1 MATMRKAII
10 RNLDIKGSD
19 SEKNIVCQFN
29 PTDLTLSKSG
39 SWQGGSDS
47 QKNTNEQKFAG
58 NNPVS
63 LKVKLFFD
71 TYAGFDDNGQPTG
84 NSRSDVRH
92 YTQKLWDLLV
102 PEYEKHKKTNNQRP
116 SRVQFMWGGFILPY
130 EFFVES
136 LSEQLTLFTMDGI
149 PVRSTID
156 LSLKEINGKDYQGD
170 GVSSNSAGS
179 VSIASFTA
187 SKAKEPPP
195 LPVAS
200 THVVQNNDTLTKIA
214 HERLGSADRWRELV
228 LANIENATNKATSA
242 RNKLG
247 SNLRDLQSG
256 IMLKIPE

>member
-1 MATMRKAII
+1 MPTMRKAII
-10 RNLDIKGSD
+10 RNLDAGTD
-19 SEKNIVCQFN
+19 IVCQFN

-47 QKNTNEQKFAG
+47 QKNTNDQKFAG

-71 TYAGFDDNGQPTG
+71 TYSGFDDNGQPTG

-130 EFFVES
+130 EFFIES

-156 LSLKEINGKDYQGD
+156 LSLKEISGKDYKGD
-170 GVSSNSAGS
+170 AISSNSAGS
-179 VSIASFTA
+179 VTISSFTA
-187 SKAKEPPP
+187 SKARDAVA

-214 HERLGSADRWRELV
+214 HERLGSADRWREVV
-228 LANIENATNKATSA
+228 LANIENATNKVTSA

-247 SNLRDLQSG
+247 ANLRDLQSG
-256 IMLKIPE
+256 ITLKIPE